1 MNGWTGK
8 PILAN
13 QMGDAWPSVQP
24 GQVGDYS
31 TAVLDMGS
39 ACKIRSY
46 QSITITYTAGKFGL
60 DDTGAIRIAHRFVH
74 DGGDMQ
80 TEDPKAAN
88 YVTAVSSCGTP
99 LNLYVEPYSF
109 RPWLIA
115 LMVEVKGGFLSPG
128 DTISVTIGD
137 MSQGSPGCLIQTI
150 AESAFQF
157 KVSVDACATGHFV
170 PLPDELYFPV
180 EAAAPEC
187 TRLIAPGQRRPGER
201 FSLGIRFEDRWGN
214 PADPIHQ
221 SYRLTADG
229 SITGLPNIVEPDTG
243 CTGTRIVGL
252 SIDTPGAVCV
262 FLHAPDGSIAAT
274 SNPIV
279 IDEAPF
285 AGYWGDLHGQSG
297 ETIGISS
304 IEEYMHFAR
313 DIAFLDVT
321 SHQANDFQINATFWQ
336 VINDTTAALD
346 QDGKFVVFPGYEWSG
361 NSPVGGD
368 HNVFF
373 RHEGCT
379 IRRSSHALLPD
390 RSAIETDVNTLRD
403 LFEALQDEDCVLFA
417 HVGGRPANVAYA
429 HDAKLKTAVEV
440 HSNWGTFEWILTDS
454 FEHGHRV
461 GVVSNSDGH
470 KCRPGAGSPGA
481 TDFGAYGGLTC
492 FLAPEL
498 TRDALFASMRRRHHY
513 GTSGIRLHMD
523 VRVCFKDDAQLFERD
538 PAHFD
543 TTPSSTTEAIMGDIV
558 RCDEDSVELAI
569 QLETE
574 APIERVD
581 ILNGA
586 DEIETLRCYGR
597 DDLGS
602 RVKILWQGAEYRGRG
617 RNTRWSGSFYFHG
630 GVVQQMTPVNRWNHD
645 TQLELLNG
653 REIRFQAVTSGNF
666 GGLELVFDS
675 LENIKAEV
683 KTNLVT
689 GIMALAELGLEDHTL
704 EAGGLERKIRVIR
717 LPDELTQCS
726 LRRKVT
732 VPLTKGRDNPIWV
745 RVATADGH
753 LAWSSPIYL
762 ID

>member
-1 MNGWTGK
+1 MSERGKTGRRD
-8 PILAN
+8 II
-13 QMGDAWPSVQP
+13 
-24 GQVGDYS
+24 
-31 TAVLDMGS
+31 
-39 ACKIRSY
+39 CR
-46 QSITITYTAGKFGL
+46 TYTAGKFGL

-201 FSLGIRFEDRWGN
+201 FSLGIRFEDKWGN

-252 SIDTPGAVCV
+252 SIDTPGAVRV

-336 VINDTTAALD
+336 
-346 QDGKFVVFPGYEWSG
+346 
-361 NSPVGGD
+361 
-368 HNVFF
+368 
-373 RHEGCT
+373 
-379 IRRSSHALLPD
+379 
-390 RSAIETDVNTLRD
+390 
-403 LFEALQDEDCVLFA
+403 
-417 HVGGRPANVAYA
+417 
-429 HDAKLKTAVEV
+429 
-440 HSNWGTFEWILTDS
+440 
-454 FEHGHRV
+454 
-461 GVVSNSDGH
+461 
-470 KCRPGAGSPGA
+470 
-481 TDFGAYGGLTC
+481 
-492 FLAPEL
+492 
-498 TRDALFASMRRRHHY
+498 
-513 GTSGIRLHMD
+513 
-523 VRVCFKDDAQLFERD
+523 
-538 PAHFD
+538 
-543 TTPSSTTEAIMGDIV
+543 
-558 RCDEDSVELAI
+558 
-569 QLETE
+569 
-574 APIERVD
+574 
-581 ILNGA
+581 
-586 DEIETLRCYGR
+586 
-597 DDLGS
+597 
-602 RVKILWQGAEYRGRG
+602 
-617 RNTRWSGSFYFHG
+617 
-630 GVVQQMTPVNRWNHD
+630 
-645 TQLELLNG
+645 
-653 REIRFQAVTSGNF
+653 
-666 GGLELVFDS
+666 
-675 LENIKAEV
+675 
-683 KTNLVT
+683 
-689 GIMALAELGLEDHTL
+689 
-704 EAGGLERKIRVIR
+704 
-717 LPDELTQCS
+717 
-726 LRRKVT
+726 
-732 VPLTKGRDNPIWV
+732 
-745 RVATADGH
+745 
-753 LAWSSPIYL
+753 
-762 ID
+762 

>member
-1 MNGWTGK
+1 NLRWKHITLFEEKGGVVLEMSVRGKTGRRD
-8 PILAN
+8 II
-13 QMGDAWPSVQP
+13 
-24 GQVGDYS
+24 
-31 TAVLDMGS
+31 
-39 ACKIRSY
+39 CR
-46 QSITITYTAGKFGL
+46 TYTAGKFGL

-201 FSLGIRFEDRWGN
+201 FSLGIRFEDKWGN

-252 SIDTPGAVCV
+252 SIDTPGAVRV

-617 RNTRWSGSFYFHG
+617 GNTRWSGSFYFHG

-675 LENIKAEV
+675 LENIKAEI

-704 EAGGLERKIRVIR
+704 VAGGLERKIRVIR